1 MNAKSVLSIIFPTL
15 NNTSGLTYLL
25 NYFKNTQYEVV
36 VVDNKPN
43 EEKKRIVMSYGL
55 GVRWIKYLSQKR
67 NLGFAIAVNRGAKN
81 VETKWMLILNDDIEF
96 ESQKSKVKITT

>member
-25 NYFKNTQYEVV
+25 NYFKNTQYDVV

-43 EEKKRIVMSYGL
+43 EEKKKIVELVKSVESVESGK
-55 GVRWIKYLSQKR
+55 IIYLPQEK
-67 NLGFAIAVNRGAKN
+67 NLGFAGGVNKGA
-81 VETKWMLILNDDIEF
+81 EG
-96 ESQKSKVKITT
+96 

>member
-25 NYFKNTQYEVV
+25 NYFKNTQYDVV

-43 EEKKRIVMSYGL
+43 EEKKKIVELVKSVKSVESVESGK
-55 GVRWIKYLSQKR
+55 IIYLPQEK
-67 NLGFAIAVNRGAKN
+67 NLGFAGGVNKGA
-81 VETKWMLILNDDIEF
+81 EG
-96 ESQKSKVKITT
+96 